1 MKQLIRN
8 IITHTYKPLLKKY
21 LAKERIYKHNGLQLR
36 IHPDVFHPG
45 FFFSTKLLLSQLDT
59 IPMKGKSLLEIG
71 AGSGLIAMSAAKS
84 KAIVTATDINPV
96 AVEYLYRNSKA
107 NSTTINILQAD
118 VFEDVP
124 PAAFDII
131 AINPPYYKK
140 NPQNDAE
147 HAWYCGENGEYFK
160 KLFSNLARYIH
171 RESQVLMV
179 LCDGCDIEM
188 IAAYGRKN
196 HFSMTCIH
204 TKKNLVETNY
214 IYSIAAAV

>member
-1 MKQLIRN
+1 MKQFIRN
-8 IITHTYKPLLKKY
+8 IINHTCQPLLKRY
-21 LAKERIYKHNGLQLR
+21 LAKERTYKYNGLQLR
-36 IHPDVFHPG
+36 IHPGVFHPG

-59 IPMKGKSLLEIG
+59 IPMKGKKLLEMG
-71 AGSGLIAMSAAKS
+71 AGSGLIAMSAAQK

-96 AVEYLYRNSKA
+96 AVEYLYRNSRT
-107 NSTTINILQAD
+107 NNTNINILEAD
-118 VFEDVP
+118 VFDGVP

-140 NPQNDAE
+140 DPQNFAE

-160 KLFSNLARYIH
+160 KLFARLAGYIH
-171 RESQVLMV
+171 NESKVLMV

-188 IAAYGRKN
+188 IASFGREN
-196 HFSMTCIH
+196 FFTMTCIL

-214 IYSIAAAV
+214 IYSITKAA